1 MSEQSASLPGSDE
14 FSSALLRR
22 VSSRALRAACRAREA
37 ETAFVMIWRA
47 SAGFSSR
54 NSASFWFTVCSTRPR
69 THGLPSFVFVWP
81 SNCGSRSLTEITVA
95 RPSRTSS
102 PSRLSSFSFRRP
114 LSRAYLLSVPV
125 SAALKPERCEPPSV
139 VLMLFAKVKI
149 DSTYEV
155 FHCIATS
162 TAPWSVSPSK

>member
-22 VSSRALRAACRAREA
+22 VSSRAFFAACRARDA
-37 ETAFVMIWRA
+37 ESAFVMIWRA

-54 NSASFWFTVCSTRPR
+54 NSASRWFTVCSTRPL
-69 THGLPSFVFVWP
+69 TPGFPSFVFVWP

-95 RPSRTSS
+95 SPSRTSS
-102 PSRLSSFSFRRP
+102 PSRLSSFSLRSP

-125 SAALKPERCEPPSV
+125 RAALKPERWVPPSV
-139 VLMLFAKVKI
+139 VLMLFAKENT
-149 DSTYEV
+149 DST
-155 FHCIATS
+155 
-162 TAPWSVSPSK
+162 